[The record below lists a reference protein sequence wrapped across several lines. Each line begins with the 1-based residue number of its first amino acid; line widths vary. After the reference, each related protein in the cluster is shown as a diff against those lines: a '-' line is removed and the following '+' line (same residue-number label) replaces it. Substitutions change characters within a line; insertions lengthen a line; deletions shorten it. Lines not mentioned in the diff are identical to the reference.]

1 MSNREFKLKSTG
13 NLETT
18 ASIDTRMLEQPMK
31 LTEKELIDIC
41 MTKREKTA
49 SGNHGSLGGDRKE

>member
-1 MSNREFKLKSTG
+1 MSNREFKLNSIG

-18 ASIDTRMLEQPMK
+18 ASIDTRMLEQTMK

-41 MTKREKTA
+41 MT
-49 SGNHGSLGGDRKE
+49 